1 MFVCLGYG
9 WVGYFTFLSFL
20 STFLRLVC
28 YAHVFP
34 CTCIIYMY
42 TYITYLLI
50 HVYTYIYVRLC
61 TLHFVHIVSLDLL
74 FNYIRDDSITTNC
87 KSEGGGRTALFMGNK
102 SPLTDT
108 YMYIH
113 VYTMYIVHVPVPGV
127 L

>member
-1 MFVCLGYG
+1 MHM
-9 WVGYFTFLSFL
+9 YF
-20 STFLRLVC
+20 
-28 YAHVFP
+28 HVHVYT
-34 CTCIIYMY
+34 CTRTLHIFY
-42 TYITYLLI
+42 I

-108 YMYIH
+108 YMYIQCTLYMYL
-113 VYTMYIVHVPVPGV
+113 VYCDNHTHNYMYILYMYMYLYRGQ
-127 L
+127 